1 MEMQQN
7 RRWCSPA
14 MTIILVLGLM
24 AFFGCATLDKDECL
38 NADWFSIGYEDGAK
52 GYKASR
58 ISSHRKACAKHGIAP
73 DFTTYE
79 RGRQKGLGE
88 WCTPRKGYQL
98 GLNGRHYNGVCP
110 KHLETAFVRA
120 LNQGREVY
128 NYAAQVTKQE
138 HDLKKMH
145 ADLDALEM
153 DLADMEDELVRPG
166 VSPRRRRQLLG
177 EIRAL
182 EDDQSA
188 MLNDIADME
197 KTIADMQNHLEGLRA
212 QNPYR

>member
-1 MEMQQN
+1 MCEY
-7 RRWCSPA
+7 RRWAFPA
-14 MTIILVLGLM
+14 VVLFLFTGLM
-24 AFFGCATLDKDECL
+24 VLTGCATLDKDECL

-79 RGRQKGLGE
+79 RGRQEGLGE

-98 GLNGRHYNGVCP
+98 GVNGRQYNGVCP

-120 LNQGREVY
+120 LNQGRDVY
-128 NYAAQVTKQE
+128 IYAAQVSKQQ
-138 HDLKKMH
+138 HDLKKMY
-145 ADLDALEM
+145 ADLNALEM
-153 DLADMEDELVRPG
+153 DLADLEDELVKPG

-177 EIRAL
+177 EIRAR

-188 MLNDIADME
+188 MLNDITDME
-197 KTIADMQNHLEGLRA
+197 KTIADMQNHLESLRA